1 VEPVIILS
9 TSPTAATATW
19 STQDWLQDS
28 MAAPKADQ
36 HNRLDALPAHVHS
49 HRAVHNNAKHR
60 QRIHLELPNTFFVTH
75 AATLLCTCQQILKQ
89 PPSHLAAPSQYLAVA
104 SCRRFAAQ
112 PSTHFSPS
120 PSHPIVSSG
129 TNHPNS
135 TCLR

>member
-1 VEPVIILS
+1 MEPVIILS

-75 AATLLCTCQQILKQ
+75 AATLYVLANRSSSNPHHTLQHH
-89 PPSHLAAPSQYLAVA
+89 PS
-104 SCRRFAAQ
+104 
-112 PSTHFSPS
+112 
-120 PSHPIVSSG
+120 I
-129 TNHPNS
+129 
-135 TCLR
+135 